1 MRVTASELHECHVQ
15 ARDGTLGRV
24 QDVYFDDGTW
34 TVRYL
39 VVETGGWLH
48 RRRVLISPLLV
59 RQVDLAR
66 RTCAVDLTRAEVAG
80 SPDIDSAL
88 PISRQLEMRYRDY
101 FRWPA
106 YWAAGFYEPQVPPV
120 WQGAAREAGERARQ
134 MIRHERTMSAQSGA
148 ANHLRSA
155 AAVAHHKVVADDGE
169 VGHVADFV
177 IDARTW
183 HITHLVVD
191 TRNWI
196 PGRKVELPIAAV
208 RRLSWTLST
217 VRVAMSRAQVA
228 TLPEHGRAPA
238 KA

>member
-39 VVETGGWLH
+39 VVEIGGWLH

-59 RQVDLAR
+59 RQVDLAH
-66 RTCAVDLTRAEVAG
+66 RTCAVDLTRAEVSG

-183 HITHLVVD
+183 R
-191 TRNWI
+191 TRTGAV
-196 PGRKVELPIAAV
+196 PGVSL
-208 RRLSWTLST
+208 RR
-217 VRVAMSRAQVA
+217 RRARRPAGADRPGSRARSA
-228 TLPEHGRAPA
+228 SRGSGTRARARHRGRN
-238 KA
+238 